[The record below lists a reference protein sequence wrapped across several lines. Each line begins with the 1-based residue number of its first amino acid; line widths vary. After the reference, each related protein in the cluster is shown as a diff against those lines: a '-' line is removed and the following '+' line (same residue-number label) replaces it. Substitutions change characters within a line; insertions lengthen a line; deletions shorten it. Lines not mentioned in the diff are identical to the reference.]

1 MKMKNKAGLRPP
13 QYYFQKSR
21 QSNIRF
27 YSLYLVLIFSSFLEI
42 QNRFGIPNMRMISQ
56 SSILS
61 ALTQANTWIIFWCS
75 FCHSEKLAIGSN
87 PALST
92 DLVFHRWVRA
102 EGRRPPLRTHSVN
115 SPGGAHLFCTTAP
128 GSRCLTKRLRC
139 AWKCSCFVSW
149 GKKKDTRPTHQPLS
163 KLENFCLQNMF
174 VKRL

>member
-21 QSNIRF
+21 QIF
-27 YSLYLVLIFSSFLEI
+27 DFILCILCLIFSSFLEI
-42 QNRFGIPNMRMISQ
+42 QNRFGIPNMRMIPQ
-56 SSILS
+56 STILS
-61 ALTQANTWIIFWCS
+61 ALTQANTWIIFRCS
-75 FCHSEKLAIGSN
+75 FCHSEKLAIGSI

-115 SPGGAHLFCTTAP
+115 SPGGANLFCTIAP

-149 GKKKDTRPTHQPLS
+149 GKKKDTPPTHQLLS

-174 VKRL
+174 VKRP